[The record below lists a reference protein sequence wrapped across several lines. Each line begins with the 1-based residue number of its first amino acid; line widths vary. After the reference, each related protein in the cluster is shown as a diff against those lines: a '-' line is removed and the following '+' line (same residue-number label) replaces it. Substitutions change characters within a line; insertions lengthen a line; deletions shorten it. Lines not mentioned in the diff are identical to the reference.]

1 MANLAP
7 TDYLILLIYFFFV
20 LAVGVSLKPLLTSS
34 VDYLQA
40 GRALPAWVCGLGMTA
55 ASLGSQDLIGM
66 GAAGARYGFA
76 SIPFYLLGAVPVM
89 LFAGLFLVP
98 VYYGSKARTI
108 PEYLAFRFGQGT
120 RVLHAWL
127 FAAMAL
133 FSAGTSLYAMGRVFA
148 ALHIFE
154 TPLRATG
161 MGSHGTL
168 ILSMAVPA
176 ALVLACILLGGL
188 SGTIYNLV
196 IQFFVMV
203 AGLFPVVFLAVKQ
216 IGGWKG
222 LWAPAGL
229 SSFAQSSGKGAHVGP
244 AALAAAAAV
253 GLVLSAGTWCAD
265 FRVLQVAMAAKDA
278 QAARRA
284 PLIAAAARIVV
295 PFLLI
300 LPAIVALGMPTPHT
314 TIVIHNDN
322 GTIYHDITVVPPA
335 VERGQGLVPAQTEG
349 ADEKL
354 LKDAAG
360 HVVLDNAM
368 AVPNML
374 AHFLPAGLLGLGIA
388 ALLASM
394 MAGAAASLTAFGAV
408 FTCDLYES
416 LRRKEGAE
424 GKPIV
429 VMRRAVLAGTILA
442 FGVALLAIRVN
453 SLIDAMALVLAIV
466 IAPLLAVLPGPESF
480 HLHAIATVLV
490 ERRLYRRFQPFLVVI
505 VEPDEFKW
513 LKMPRDWAQHFGRS
527 KDRAAAGEKH
537 QLYYRP
543 LIQRLRQAEQTTAER
558 DDLQFRGD
566 ATHLPGSGEPQV
578 WIPQRKSV
586 GHAARSWSGVDM
598 AWGQT

>member
-466 IAPLLAVLPGPESF
+466 IAPLLAVLLLGAF
-480 HLHAIATVLV
+480 WKRATGHGALAGLIAGAIAALVHHGLVLPSGVQRGIRGGWITVLHHTSS
-490 ERRLYRRFQPFLVVI
+490 ELRLNVGGALLAFFVSLGVGSAVSVFTKARTDGELAGIVWSSTVRESVTAAWKRPEALALAILLV
-505 VEPDEFKW
+505 
-513 LKMPRDWAQHFGRS
+513 
-527 KDRAAAGEKH
+527 AAA
-537 QLYYRP
+537 
-543 LIQRLRQAEQTTAER
+543 
-558 DDLQFRGD
+558 
-566 ATHLPGSGEPQV
+566 V
-578 WIPQRKSV
+578 C
-586 GHAARSWSGVDM
+586 AAFV
-598 AWGQT
+598 